1 MNNVQCTMEMVM
13 NYEYVDLESE
23 LVRTLV
29 TATVTQGVLQ
39 PLWKRYFSF
48 LVQVSLPHA
57 RKLWGELRFRYGRIT
72 EADSNAKGVFLHR
85 YYKIQYVQCTY
96 IYWSVKFFN
105 ENDID
110 SPINGLF
117 KEILAQEPFI
127 FELIVQI
134 FNNTI

>member
-1 MNNVQCTMEMVM
+1 MYNG
-13 NYEYVDLESE
+13 DGDE
-23 LVRTLV
+23 LWIRGLGFGPRPDSGHGY
-29 TATVTQGVLQ
+29 TVIQGVLQ
-39 PLWKRYFSF
+39 PLWKRFFSF
-48 LVQVSLPHA
+48 LVQVSLPHV